1 MKTPIFKAS
10 IPCFFLFAAA
20 RIACAG
26 VNLVQDG
33 NFTSVSYNGTA
44 PSGITTLFGQFG
56 TGTGSNLT
64 VANWT
69 TSGYNFVFA
78 PGTADSGTKASG
90 ANSGQPN
97 EAPGQYNGSNG
108 FGNTYLYGPHNQAA
122 DGVTGATLPASSP
135 LGGNFIAADGAYEVG
150 ALTQSI
156 SGLVKNQHYAL
167 TFYWGAVQQESF
179 TGATTENWTVSL
191 LDSKGNGQTYTTADT
206 NLTATG
212 QFSGWML
219 QTYYF
224 TATATTETLSFLAAG
239 TPSGEPPF
247 SLLANVSLQVVPDF
261 ANWALFGGFGALC
274 VVVETTRRR
283 SRQGRQAFAP
293 A

>member
-1 MKTPIFKAS
+1 MNTPFCKAAIS
-10 IPCFFLFAAA
+10 LALVSLLVHTAS
-20 RIACAG
+20 AG

-56 TGTGSNLT
+56 SGTGSNLT

-108 FGNTYLYGPHNQAA
+108 FGNTYMYGPHNQAA

-135 LGGNFIAADGAYEVG
+135 LGGNFIAADGAFEQG
-150 ALTQSI
+150 AITQSI
-156 SGLVKNQHYAL
+156 SGLVTNQHYAL
-167 TFYWGAVQQESF
+167 NFYWGAAQQESF
-179 TGATTENWTVSL
+179 TGPTTENWTVSL
-191 LDSKGNGQTYTTADT
+191 KDSGGNGQSYTTT
-206 NLTATG
+206 NAVLTATG

-247 SLLANVSLQVVPDF
+247 SLLANVSLQVVPDA
-261 ANWALFGGFGALC
+261 ANWALFGGFGSLC
-274 VVVETTRRR
+274 IVMETMRRR
-283 SRQGRQAFAP
+283 TRATQIALA
-293 A
+293 

>member
-1 MKTPIFKAS
+1 MNTPLCKAA
-10 IPCFFLFAAA
+10 IYFALISVLSHTAS
-20 RIACAG
+20 AG

-78 PGTADSGTKASG
+78 PGTADSGTQAHG

-97 EAPGQYNGSNG
+97 EAPGQYNAGNG
-108 FGNTYLYGPHNQAA
+108 FGNTYLYGPNNQAA

-150 ALTQSI
+150 ALTQTI
-156 SGLVKNQHYAL
+156 TGLVKNQHYGL
-167 TFYWGAVQQESF
+167 TFYWAGVQQESF

-191 LDSKGNGQTYTTADT
+191 KDSGGNGQSYTTPST

-224 TATATTETLSFLAAG
+224 TATATTETLSFLASG

-247 SLLANVSLQVVPDF
+247 SLLANVTLQVVPDF

-274 VVVETTRRR
+274 IVAETVRRR
-283 SRQGRQAFAP
+283 RRTGSAFATV
-293 A
+293 